1 MTKRFC
7 CCCTNVEAARIL
19 AILLM
24 IFRLV
29 YIFTKITY
37 INELSDE
44 IKKFENPTYKINGD
58 ITTDTESDL
67 QSTRTTNYAIG
78 NFYDS

>member
-7 CCCTNVEAARIL
+7 CCCTNVEAARVL
-19 AILLM
+19 AVLLM
-24 IFRLV
+24 ILRLV
-29 YIFTKITY
+29 YIFTKVTY

-44 IKKFENPTYKINGD
+44 IEKYENPAYKIDGD
-58 ITTDTESDL
+58 TQLTDL

-78 NFYDS
+78 NVYGF